1 MDIDLDSFMFIDKL
15 YNIAVYTKH
24 FKKQK
29 NYDIVINHIYKLT
42 DELIKI
48 KTEKF
53 NDKTITVYID
63 LKDYKIREVDYDF
76 MKQMIKVLQEKYPDN
91 LNHIYIK
98 NATFVI
104 KGIYAIIRPFI
115 DKVTRKKIFFL
126 KKGKNKD
133 KDKSFNEED
142 LNKVFEN

>member
-1 MDIDLDSFMFIDKL
+1 MDIDLDSFMFIDKM
-15 YNIAVYTKH
+15 YNIAVYTKY

-29 NYDIVINHIYKLT
+29 NYEPVINHIYKVT
-42 DELIKI
+42 DQLIKI

-53 NDKTITVYID
+53 NDKTITIYID

-91 LNHIYIK
+91 LKHIYIR

-126 KKGKNKD
+126 KKEKSKD
-133 KDKSFNEED
+133 KTFNEED

>member
-1 MDIDLDSFMFIDKL
+1 MDIDLDSFMFIDKM

-29 NYDIVINHIYKLT
+29 NYDPVINHIYKLT
-42 DELIKI
+42 EQLIKI

-53 NDKTITVYID
+53 NDKTITIYVD
-63 LKDYKIREVDYDF
+63 LKDFKIREVDYSF
-76 MKQMIKVLQEKYPDN
+76 MKHMIKVLEEKYPDN

-104 KGIYAIIRPFI
+104 KSVYAIIRPFI

-126 KKGKNKD
+126 KKEKSKD
-133 KDKSFNEED
+133 KTYNEAD